1 MSIIQAPFSVAPCQ
15 TLISRFATFSSLHA
29 GGVGWQLHAWWTQ
42 ERVGRAEDARVRTL
56 QQLKSV
62 GLGHVGRDTT
72 HERTPAV
79 LAARRLEA
87 LHPDPAFAHTVRA
100 PARGA
105 ALQQLVA
112 THKHTANPGLGH
124 TPQGLF
130 SAPTDPSIPQR
141 GSRVWGTGCLWKGE
155 EHRLRGRERV
165 VAGGIPSGGA
175 GSDAGGLLT
184 GRRCCGACAAT
195 ISPVGRRR
203 RQRRAV
209 PMGGRRTPQPHRAQR
224 HSHVDTPL
232 PHQKPGALREER
244 ALSCWGPHGGG

>member
-105 ALQQLVA
+105 N
-112 THKHTANPGLGH
+112 TA
-124 TPQGLF
+124 
-130 SAPTDPSIPQR
+130 A
-141 GSRVWGTGCLWKGE
+141 
-155 EHRLRGRERV
+155 
-165 VAGGIPSGGA
+165 AGGDPQAHGKPGPRSHPA
-175 GSDAGGLLT
+175 GLVQRAHRPEHPTEGKPRVGNRLLVE
-184 GRRCCGACAAT
+184 RRRASAEREGACGCRWYT
-195 ISPVGRRR
+195 LWR
-203 RQRRAV
+203 
-209 PMGGRRTPQPHRAQR
+209 GG
-224 HSHVDTPL
+224 
-232 PHQKPGALREER
+232 
-244 ALSCWGPHGGG
+244 